1 MLERVQSNDVGQL
14 MWADNSWGA
23 VRRGVRGKGVG
34 RVKCR
39 AQGSETRQSELG
51 CMGLHEGEGGGSG
64 SGMQCTGM
72 MRESGANITSE
83 SVGMHEVEVVCETV
97 ARWVGFRQSCC
108 AELC

>member
-51 CMGLHEGEGGGSG
+51 CMGLHEGEGGGVG
-64 SGMQCTGM
+64 EWNAVYRDDE
-72 MRESGANITSE
+72 REWGE
-83 SVGMHEVEVVCETV
+83 HYK
-97 ARWVGFRQSCC
+97 
-108 AELC
+108 